1 MKLEKILRNKSSSI
15 IKKWQNK
22 IIESYPEDTQRF
34 LKKEKDRFANP
45 VGHIMNTEI
54 EKLYNAFLNKDEE
67 KIFTCLDNIIRVR
80 AVQDFT
86 PSSAVYFILEL
97 KDIIKDEVGDL
108 HSYSSEEVDELDTR
122 INSLLLM
129 AFDIYEQ
136 CRYKIYELRVNEV
149 KNQVGGLLRMAN
161 LVYEIPDIKPK

>member
-161 LVYEIPDIKPK
+161 LVYEIPDMKSK